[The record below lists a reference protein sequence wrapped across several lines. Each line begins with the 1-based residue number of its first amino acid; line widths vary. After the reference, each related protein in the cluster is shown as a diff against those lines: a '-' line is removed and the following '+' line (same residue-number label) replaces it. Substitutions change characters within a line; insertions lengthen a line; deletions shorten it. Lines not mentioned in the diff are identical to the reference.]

1 MTALKGIFYQSGN
14 LDFPRSENE
23 WAFARMQGLRE
34 DQASRIV
41 MHPKVAPIELSIS
54 SELDA
59 SAAPWLASVADILN
73 ACSTVNLQLRESTLR
88 LRKAI
93 CEIDD
98 NHRLVVLVSQEAI
111 DEFANQFWGRI
122 RYFYAHRFDGFRF
135 NIGTLISSKQ
145 QTAPKGDVIE
155 IQARVVGTEDT
166 AIPTITF
173 DATGSTADVDLV
185 EWRGSV
191 KEGAT
196 GRFKH
201 DERDVQVLIPQT
213 RQPLIFLH
221 EKRPEFKTHAYM
233 FHGEK
238 LDKCL
243 KRALKLAQRRSTED

>member
-1 MTALKGIFYQSGN
+1 MEILLRTQPLSCWVANGLYSLNGRCYLALQ
-14 LDFPRSENE
+14 
-23 WAFARMQGLRE
+23 
-34 DQASRIV
+34 
-41 MHPKVAPIELSIS
+41 IESIS
-54 SELDA
+54 LCHGFIQK
-59 SAAPWLASVADILN
+59 LI
-73 ACSTVNLQLRESTLR
+73 
-88 LRKAI
+88 
-93 CEIDD
+93 
-98 NHRLVVLVSQEAI
+98 I

-145 QTAPKGDVIE
+145 QTAPQGDVIE
-155 IQARVVGTEDT
+155 IQARVVGAEDT

-233 FHGEK
+233 FNGEK